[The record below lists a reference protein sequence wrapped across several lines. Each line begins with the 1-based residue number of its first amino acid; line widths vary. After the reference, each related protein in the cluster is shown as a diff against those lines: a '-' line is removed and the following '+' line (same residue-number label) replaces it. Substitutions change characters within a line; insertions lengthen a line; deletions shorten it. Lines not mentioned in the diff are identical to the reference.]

1 MPSPLTATLNNLALL
16 YGFPKKLLAGV
27 EEQEAIGPQEETV
40 KFPFPYKDFA
50 DSTRS

>member
-1 MPSPLTATLNNLALL
+1 MPSPLTATLNNLAPL

-40 KFPFPYKDFA
+40 KFTFPYKDFA